1 MSLFMVGVI
10 IYAAHLM
17 ESMKELLELINELNK
32 FTGCK
37 INIQKYIVFLYIS
50 NDQLPTKI

>member
-17 ESMKELLELINELNK
+17 ESMKELLELISELNK